1 MPAGLSFDTD
11 TITVS
16 AWVNLTS
23 SDVNSRVFT
32 LSAAADNYV
41 YLTINDG
48 GTPAG
53 ISLRW
58 SVPGGT
64 EQSLTTQTQLPV
76 NVWKHITVVTSATLS
91 QIYVDGKLAIQ
102 GTSGMTPATL
112 GSSFTGVVGN
122 SGAHTDGIRAL
133 VDEFQLY
140 DGSLPETEIHT
151 LAWPKTDYSIYRF
164 NEASG
169 EDIID
174 GSDRA
179 KNGKLVGGS
188 RVTGVFGGGIKLVNA
203 AATGATQYVDLGA
216 GVLQGCSTAW
226 TFAAWYNA
234 EAVRYSAPI
243 FIALDSEVGAT
254 SAVAMFRF
262 APNYKG
268 GVAGLSLSWYQQ
280 NDPPSTSWTTRSAWG
295 TYNLGLAQ
303 WHHVAITRSDAVV
316 SYYID
321 GSDSAV
327 TTTYTGTWG
336 TTAIN
341 PDKLA
346 NAPQNYLGKNRTV
359 GAGTGATTDSGLDGS
374 LDDVLISC
382 RAYTASEIK
391 HLAYKP

>member
-1 MPAGLSFDTD
+1 MD

-16 AWVNLTS
+16 AWVKLTT
-23 SDVNSRVFT
+23 SDVNSRLFT
-32 LSAAADNYV
+32 LAAAADSYL

-58 SVPGGT
+58 SVPSGT
-64 EQSLTTQTQLPV
+64 EQSLTTPTQLPL
-76 NVWKHITVVTSATLS
+76 NVWKHITVVSSATLS
-91 QIYVDGKLAIQ
+91 QIYVDGKIVAQ
-102 GTSGMTPATL
+102 TTSGMTPAAL

-122 SGAHTDGIRAL
+122 SELNTVGIRGL

-140 DGSLPETEIHT
+140 DGSLTESDIHT

-188 RVTGVFGGGIKLVNA
+188 RVAGVFGGGIKLAN
-203 AATGATQYVDLGA
+203 AATGVATQYVDLGT

-226 TFAAWYNA
+226 TFASWYNA
-234 EAVRYSAPI
+234 EALRYSAPI
-243 FIALDSEVGAT
+243 FMALDTEVAG
-254 SAVAMFRF
+254 SPYGVSFLRF
-262 APNYKG
+262 APNYKA
-268 GVAGLSLSWYQQ
+268 VATDLSLSWYAQ
-280 NDPPSTSWTTRSAWG
+280 NVAPADLSKGTTRSAYG
-295 TYNLGLAQ
+295 VYNLGLSQ
-303 WHHVAITRSDAVV
+303 WHHVAVTRSAANVYFYV
-316 SYYID
+316 D
-321 GSDSAV
+321 GTA
-327 TTTYTGTWG
+327 TTTTPISFGTGGGIAT
-336 TTAIN
+336 N
-341 PDKLA
+341 LS
-346 NAPQNYLGKNRTV
+346 NAAQNYLGKNRTLAP
-359 GAGTGATTDSGLDGS
+359 GSDASLDGS

-382 RAYTASEIK
+382 RAYTADEIK